1 MAEIHPP
8 PKEPEE
14 TSASSGFLLS
24 AFNRL
29 KRRLRGMAREIS
41 GNSDDADDALQEAFT
56 RLWERRKAIRSEDE
70 ASALMTTTVRNLS
83 VDAYRRQA
91 THAEVEI
98 DAECKDFHDSEAER
112 QATIDERFLEVQALM
127 SKVLT
132 PSQIQVMRMR
142 DYEDRSY
149 EEIACLLQLS
159 ETAVHMQ
166 LSRARKAVREAY
178 RQQHSF
184 HPQNYFES

>member
-1 MAEIHPP
+1 
-8 PKEPEE
+8 
-14 TSASSGFLLS
+14 
-24 AFNRL
+24 
-29 KRRLRGMAREIS
+29 MAREIS

-91 THAEVEI
+91 THAIVEI

-159 ETAVHMQ
+159 ETAVRMQ

-178 RQQHSF
+178 RQLHSF